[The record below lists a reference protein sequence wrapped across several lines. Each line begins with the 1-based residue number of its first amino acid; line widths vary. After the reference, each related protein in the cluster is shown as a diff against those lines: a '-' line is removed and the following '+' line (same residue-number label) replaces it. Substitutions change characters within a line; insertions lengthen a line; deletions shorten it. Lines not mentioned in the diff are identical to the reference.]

1 MKKIFA
7 FLLCCIISLLLIGCN
22 DDETTDVV
30 HITVSAAI
38 SLTEALDDIQKLY
51 EQDHAIELT
60 FNLGGS
66 GTLAQQ
72 IQQGAPVDVFISDS
86 QEWMNT
92 LENQDL
98 INRQTLTNITGHKL
112 VLITAIDP
120 TLDYPSFSDISAA
133 DVKKIAIGK
142 SESVP
147 SGEYAKTVLKHLSLW
162 DELEDKHVFAHNVRQ
177 VVTYVETENTD
188 IGIVYES
195 DVVGSKY
202 IKILATAEE
211 DTHEPIIYPAAMITD
226 TKNEQEA
233 EAFIKFLET
242 DEAQKI
248 FAEHGLKR

>member
-72 IQQGAPVDVFISDS
+72 IQQGAPVDVFISAN

-98 INRQTLTNITGHKL
+98 INRQTRTNITGNKL
-112 VLITAIDP
+112 VLITGINT
-120 TLDYPSFSDISAA
+120 TLDYPSFSDISSA
-133 DVKKIAIGK
+133 DVKKIAIGNP
-142 SESVP
+142 ESVP
-147 SGEYAKTVLKHLSLW
+147 AGEYAKTVLKHLSLW
-162 DELEDKHVFAHNVRQ
+162 DELEDKLVFAKNVRQ

-195 DVVGSKY
+195 DVVGSKD